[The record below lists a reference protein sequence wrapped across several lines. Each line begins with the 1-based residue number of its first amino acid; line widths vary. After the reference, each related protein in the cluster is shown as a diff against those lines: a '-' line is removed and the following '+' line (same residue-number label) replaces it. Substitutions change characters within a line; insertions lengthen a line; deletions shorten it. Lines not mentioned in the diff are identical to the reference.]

1 MLETLKKWGTDLTLK
16 VKDLFTSPESQV
28 YVKDLRKVMV
38 YEDGRKCQYPKNYD
52 QIVQSA
58 KIIEN
63 RDMHGNA
70 ILDKDK
76 NPTYKLLYGQ
86 KDENGEQPSFRL
98 SLVTKDEDND
108 RSYFTINYIDNQ
120 GKQIPTDSLNKS
132 YFEPLGFSRMDLK
145 KHVPIFEAQKTKNPQ
160 YPFELTNSSVLTKEV
175 KNKEGKVQ
183 VVVDEKG
190 RNGELLYTSDYKKLS
205 THFSEI
211 RDQNGNL
218 ELDKSL
224 ISVPIVFATSLAKVC
239 TKLLTSL
246 PIKLGEHLISK
257 QNPIAKSFG
266 YLLFTPAM
274 AVKNLVNMVATI
286 LKAPILLFVADKKKY
301 GDAYFTMCEHQLKGC
316 WEEVKSDFNVIKG
329 GERLK
334 PGQKDHKPRSI
345 VGTWKELD
353 ARRPDI
359 EKDLEKGLSKSSE
372 SIDKSRESGVA
383 KSSEE
388 KLQNENNERITGSK
402 KADVEKV
409 SDTPHVNEV
418 LSRRNSLQD
427 EKIQLPPR

>member
-1 MLETLKKWGTDLTLK
+1 MFEALKKGAIDLTLK
-16 VKDLFTSPESQV
+16 AKGLLTSPESQV
-28 YVKDLRKVMV
+28 YVEDLRKVMM
-38 YEDGRKCQYPKNYD
+38 YDGKKCQYPKNYD

-86 KDENGEQPSFRL
+86 KDENGKQPSFRL
-98 SLVTKDEDND
+98 SLVTKNEDND

-120 GKQIPTDSLNKS
+120 GKQIPIDWLNKS

-160 YPFELTNSSVLTKEV
+160 YLFELTNSSVLTKEV

-183 VVVDEKG
+183 EVVDEKG
-190 RNGELLYTSDYKKLS
+190 RNGELLYTSDDKKLS

-224 ISVPIVFATSLAKVC
+224 ISVPIVFATSLAKVY

-286 LKAPILLFVADKKKY
+286 LRAPILLFVANEKKY
-301 GDAYFTMCEHQLKGC
+301 GDAYFTMWKHQLKEC
-316 WEEVKSDFNVIKG
+316 WEEAKSDFNVIKG
-329 GERLK
+329 EERLK
-334 PGQKDHKPRSI
+334 PDHGNRDSL
-345 VGTWKELD
+345 VGTWDELN
-353 ARRPDI
+353 ARRPKKQGNDK
-359 EKDLEKGLSKSSE
+359 EVSKSNEILKSLE
-372 SIDKSRESGVA
+372 EEQNKGNEILSDKRKGHV
-383 KSSEE
+383 EE
-388 KLQNENNERITGSK
+388 LQN
-402 KADVEKV
+402 
-409 SDTPHVNEV
+409 
-418 LSRRNSLQD
+418 RRNSQQGQGATHD
-427 EKIQLPPR
+427 HSH

>member
-1 MLETLKKWGTDLTLK
+1 MLETLKKWGIDLTLK
-16 VKDLFTSPESQV
+16 VKDLFSSSESQV
-28 YVKDLRKVMV
+28 YVKDLRKVMI

-52 QIVQSA
+52 QIVDSGRVV
-58 KIIEN
+58 KKN
-63 RDMHGNA
+63 DKLVKNKDGNPEYQLIYNEYEFDLA
-70 ILDKDK
+70 LVKEIDKK
-76 NPTYKLLYGQ
+76 
-86 KDENGEQPSFRL
+86 
-98 SLVTKDEDND
+98 
-108 RSYFTINYIDNQ
+108 SYFTIDFLVSKGRREVNDYSKFYKPFKFSKIDLE
-120 GKQIPTDSLNKS
+120 KHLPV
-132 YFEPLGFSRMDLK
+132 FEVD
-145 KHVPIFEAQKTKNPQ
+145 TKLLR
-160 YPFELTNSSVLTKEV
+160 LTNSSFLAKKGCFINDDTGEV
-175 KNKEGKVQ
+175 DEKDR
-183 VVVDEKG
+183 DEKG
-190 RNGELLYTSDYKKLS
+190 RNGKLLYTSDYKKLS

-274 AVKNLVNMVATI
+274 AVKNLVNMGATI

-301 GDAYFTMCEHQLKGC
+301 GDAYLTMWKHQLKGC
-316 WEEVKSDFNVIKG
+316 WEEAKSDFNVIKG

-334 PGQKDHKPRSI
+334 PGQKDHKPLSI
-345 VGTWKELD
+345 VGTWDELN
-353 ARRPDI
+353 ARRPGI
-359 EKDLEKGLSKSSE
+359 EKDLEKPSNKSSE
-372 SIDKSRESGVA
+372 SIDKSREPDIG
-383 KSSEE
+383 KSLKKE
-388 KLQNENNERITGSK
+388 KLQNKSNEKIAASK

-418 LSRRNSLQD
+418 LSRRSSLQD
-427 EKIQLPPR
+427 EKFQLPPR

>member
-1 MLETLKKWGTDLTLK
+1 MFEALKKGAIDLTLK
-16 VKDLFTSPESQV
+16 AKGLLTSPESQV
-28 YVKDLRKVMV
+28 YVEDLRKVMM
-38 YEDGRKCQYPKNYD
+38 YDGRKCQYPKNYD

-98 SLVTKDEDND
+98 SLVTKDKDND

-120 GKQIPTDSLNKS
+120 GKQIPINELHKS

-145 KHVPIFEAQKTKNPQ
+145 KHVPIFEAEKTKDPQ

-183 VVVDEKG
+183 EVVDEKG

-266 YLLFTPAM
+266 YLLFTPAA
-274 AVKNLVNMVATI
+274 AVKNLVDMGATI
-286 LKAPILLFVADKKKY
+286 LKAPILLFVANEKKY
-301 GDAYFTMCEHQLKGC
+301 GDAYFTMWKHQLKGC
-316 WEEVKSDFNVIKG
+316 WEEAKSDFNVIKG

-334 PGQKDHKPRSI
+334 PGQKDHKPLSI
-345 VGTWKELD
+345 VATWDELN
-353 ARRPDI
+353 ARRPKKQGNDK
-359 EKDLEKGLSKSSE
+359 EVSKSNEILKSPE
-372 SIDKSRESGVA
+372 EEQNKGNEILSDKRKGHV
-383 KSSEE
+383 EE
-388 KLQNENNERITGSK
+388 LQN
-402 KADVEKV
+402 
-409 SDTPHVNEV
+409 
-418 LSRRNSLQD
+418 RRNSQQGQGATHD
-427 EKIQLPPR
+427 HSH

>member
-1 MLETLKKWGTDLTLK
+1 MFEALKKGAIDLTLK
-16 VKDLFTSPESQV
+16 AKGLLTSPESQV
-28 YVKDLRKVMV
+28 YVEDLRKVMM
-38 YEDGRKCQYPKNYD
+38 YDGRKCQYPKNYD

-98 SLVTKDEDND
+98 SLVTKDKDND

-120 GKQIPTDSLNKS
+120 GKQIPINELHKS

-145 KHVPIFEAQKTKNPQ
+145 KHVPIFEAEKTKDPQ

-183 VVVDEKG
+183 EVVDEKG

-205 THFSEI
+205 TNFSEI

-274 AVKNLVNMVATI
+274 AVKNSVNMVATI
-286 LKAPILLFVADKKKY
+286 LKAPVLLFVADKKKY
-301 GDAYFTMCEHQLKGC
+301 GDAYFTMWKHQLKGC
-316 WEEVKSDFNVIKG
+316 WEEAKSDFNVIKG
-329 GERLK
+329 EERLK
-334 PGQKDHKPRSI
+334 PEQKDHKPLSI
-345 VGTWKELD
+345 VGTWDELN

-359 EKDLEKGLSKSSE
+359 EKDLKKQGNDKGVSKSNEILKSPE
-372 SIDKSRESGVA
+372 EEQNKGNEILSDKSKGHV
-383 KSSEE
+383 K
-388 KLQNENNERITGSK
+388 KLQNE
-402 KADVEKV
+402 
-409 SDTPHVNEV
+409 
-418 LSRRNSLQD
+418 RNLQ
-427 EKIQLPPR
+427 KGQGATHTHSP